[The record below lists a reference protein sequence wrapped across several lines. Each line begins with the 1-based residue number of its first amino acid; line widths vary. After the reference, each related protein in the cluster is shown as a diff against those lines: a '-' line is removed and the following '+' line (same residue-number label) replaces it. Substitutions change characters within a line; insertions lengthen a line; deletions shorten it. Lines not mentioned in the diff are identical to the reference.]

1 MSNYHLDVKLTI
13 WERYEFESE
22 EQMLEAKAKLESGEL
37 ATTLDVSDEYNLQSI
52 LLEDTTEELELYDNN
67 DQPTMEM
74 FNCGEVV
81 WSNCEEEEED

>member
-37 ATTLDVSDEYNLQSI
+37 TTTLDVSDAYDLQSI
-52 LLEDTTEELELYDNN
+52 LLEGTAEELELYDNN
-67 DQPTMEM
+67 DQPTMEL
-74 FNCGEVV
+74 FKCGEVV
-81 WSNCEEEEED
+81 WSNCEVEQD

>member
-37 ATTLDVSDEYNLQSI
+37 VTSLDIADEYSLTNQY
-52 LLEDTTEELELYDNN
+52 LLDTVEELDLYDNN

-74 FNCGEVV
+74 FNRGIVI
-81 WSNCEEEEED
+81 WNNLEE

>member
-37 ATTLDVSDEYNLQSI
+37 KTTLDVSDAYDLQSV
-52 LLEDTTEELELYDNN
+52 LMEDTIEELELYDNN
-67 DQPTMEM
+67 DQPTMEL
-74 FNCGEVV
+74 FNSGKVI
-81 WSNCEEEEED
+81 WSNFEQDED

>member
-37 ATTLDVSDEYNLQSI
+37 VTSLDVSDTYDLQSR
-52 LLEDTTEELELYDNN
+52 LMEDTIEELELCDNN
-67 DQPTMEM
+67 DQATMEM
-74 FNCGEVV
+74 FKEGSVI
-81 WSNCEEEEED
+81 WSNFEQDED

>member
-37 ATTLDVSDEYNLQSI
+37 ITSLDVADEYDLSNEY
-52 LLEDTTEELELYDNN
+52 LLDTVEELELYDNN
-67 DQPTMEM
+67 DQPTMEL
-74 FNCGEVV
+74 FSEGKVI
-81 WSNCEEEEED
+81 WSNCEQDED

>member
-37 ATTLDVSDEYNLQSI
+37 ATTLDVSDAYDLQSV
-52 LLEDTTEELELYDNN
+52 LMEDTIEELELYDNN
-67 DQPTMEM
+67 DQPTMEL
-74 FNCGEVV
+74 FNEGQVI
-81 WSNCEEEEED
+81 WSNFEQDED

>member
-37 ATTLDVSDEYNLQSI
+37 VTSLDIADKYNLKNKY
-52 LLEDTTEELELYDNN
+52 LLDTAEEIELYDNN
-67 DQPTMEM
+67 NQATMEL
-74 FNCGEVV
+74 FNRGEVI
-81 WSNCEEEEED
+81 WSNCEQED

>member
-37 ATTLDVSDEYNLQSI
+37 VTSLDIADDYSLTNQY
-52 LLEDTTEELELYDNN
+52 LLDTVEELELYDNN

-74 FNCGEVV
+74 FNRGIVI
-81 WSNCEEEEED
+81 WNNLEE

>member
-1 MSNYHLDVKLTI
+1 MSNYHLDVKLTM

-37 ATTLDVSDEYNLQSI
+37 ITTLDVMDEYNLTNEY
-52 LLEDTTEELELYDNN
+52 LLETIEQMDVLENYN
-67 DQPTMEM
+67 QPTMEL

-81 WSNCEEEEED
+81 WSNS

>member
-37 ATTLDVSDEYNLQSI
+37 KTTLDVSDEYNLQSE
-52 LLEDTTEELELYDNN
+52 LLVDTAEELDVYDNN
-67 DQPTMEM
+67 DQPTMELFSEGM
-74 FNCGEVV
+74 VI
-81 WSNCEEEEED
+81 WSNFEQDED

>member
-37 ATTLDVSDEYNLQSI
+37 ATTLDVSDAYDLQSV
-52 LLEDTTEELELYDNN
+52 LMEDTVEELELYDNN
-67 DQPTMEM
+67 DQPTMEL
-74 FNCGEVV
+74 FNKGEVV
-81 WSNCEEEEED
+81 WSNCEQDED

>member
-37 ATTLDVSDEYNLQSI
+37 VTSLDIADEYSLTNQY
-52 LLEDTTEELELYDNN
+52 LLDTVEELELYDNN

-74 FNCGEVV
+74 FNRGIVI
-81 WSNCEEEEED
+81 WNNLEE